1 MEENANYVNF
11 VLAFFKVAGLSEIAT
26 RSADEVMR
34 LLQRGN
40 LSAERLRYFHYV
52 SIQETKKGHRSQQ
65 QPIRPAPGRTLSS
78 W

>member
-40 LSAERLRYFHYV
+40 LSAERLQYFHQLLFRKQRKDTGAN
-52 SIQETKKGHRSQQ
+52 SSQ
-65 QPIRPAPGRTLSS
+65 
-78 W
+78 